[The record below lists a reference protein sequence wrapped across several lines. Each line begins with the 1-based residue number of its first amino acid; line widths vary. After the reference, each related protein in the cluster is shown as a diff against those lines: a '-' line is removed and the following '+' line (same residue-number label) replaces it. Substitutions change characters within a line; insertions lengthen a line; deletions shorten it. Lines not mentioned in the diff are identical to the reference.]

1 MNLNYIVQS
10 VNLSWKNKSV
20 FSLTDR
26 NFFGYSN
33 ICFKVL
39 FDKKLEGIRKVES

>member
-10 VNLSWKNKSV
+10 VNFSGKNKSV
-20 FSLTDR
+20 FSLTNK

-39 FDKKLEGIRKVES
+39 FDKTLEGTLKVES